1 MSNTVETDSLNS
13 ATDTPQPHKFC
24 HACGQKIDARA
35 EICPKCGVRQSYH
48 SGTAGHGKSRIAA
61 ALLAFFLGGF
71 GVHRFYLGNI
81 GLGFLYLLF
90 CWTFIPSIVAFV
102 EFIFFLVM
110 SDAEFDSR
118 YNR

>member
-1 MSNTVETDSLNS
+1 
-13 ATDTPQPHKFC
+13 
-24 HACGQKIDARA
+24 
-35 EICPKCGVRQSYH
+35 
-48 SGTAGHGKSRIAA
+48 
-61 ALLAFFLGGF
+61 
-71 GVHRFYLGNI
+71 LGNI